1 MTTISEKKRK
11 RLILLAMTSSTSL
24 IFLNATLL
32 PVALPTIQRELLVSM
47 SGLQWIIN
55 AYLLATAVFV
65 IAGGRFGDLFGHK
78 RMFCIGVAIYSISS
92 VMGAM
97 AETGWW
103 LIMSRAIQGTGGALM
118 SPAGMSILIHSFP
131 EKERG
136 RAIGIMV
143 GIGSLFLSLGPF
155 IGGAFTQYLS
165 WRWAF
170 LINPPIALYGI
181 LMVIKAVPKS
191 ETMKESFDFPGF
203 ISLSLSISCLT
214 LALMQGK
221 VWGWGSWQVVFLFL
235 LAICFLLAV
244 RGLER
249 FAKHPFFQFNLF
261 KNCTFLG
268 GCILMLCSQ
277 FILVITVFWPIYF
290 QKIVMDSPMIAGLIT
305 AIATIPLM
313 LFAPIGGNLA
323 DRRGARL
330 PLLMGF
336 TLLFLSLIWFA
347 YFLSYQNISL
357 LFPALFAFGAG
368 ISFVM
373 TPASAATLSSVP
385 KTKTGV
391 ATGMYNT
398 LRFTG
403 ATIGVAVLGAV
414 QVNVQDDLFTASL
427 KKRSDTASLNPDLY
441 EGLLNSLPRSIE
453 AAGNLDSETFAYV
466 KEALIKAST
475 VAFSATNLVAAVAAV
490 LAFFITLVFFKKAK
504 R

>member
-1 MTTISEKKRK
+1 MKTISEKKRK

-47 SGLQWIIN
+47 SGLQWLIN

-65 IAGGRFGDLFGHK
+65 IAGGRLGDLFGHR

-143 GIGSLFLSLGPF
+143 GIGSVFLSLGPF

-181 LMVIKAVPKS
+181 LMVIKSVPKS
-191 ETMKESFDFPGF
+191 ETIKESFDFPGF

-249 FAKHPFFQFNLF
+249 FAKHPFFQFNL
-261 KNCTFLG
+261 
-268 GCILMLCSQ
+268 
-277 FILVITVFWPIYF
+277 
-290 QKIVMDSPMIAGLIT
+290 
-305 AIATIPLM
+305 
-313 LFAPIGGNLA
+313 
-323 DRRGARL
+323 
-330 PLLMGF
+330 
-336 TLLFLSLIWFA
+336 
-347 YFLSYQNISL
+347 
-357 LFPALFAFGAG
+357 
-368 ISFVM
+368 
-373 TPASAATLSSVP
+373 
-385 KTKTGV
+385 
-391 ATGMYNT
+391 
-398 LRFTG
+398 
-403 ATIGVAVLGAV
+403 
-414 QVNVQDDLFTASL
+414 
-427 KKRSDTASLNPDLY
+427 
-441 EGLLNSLPRSIE
+441 
-453 AAGNLDSETFAYV
+453 
-466 KEALIKAST
+466 
-475 VAFSATNLVAAVAAV
+475 
-490 LAFFITLVFFKKAK
+490 
-504 R
+504 